1 MKPNKYNFHKTS
13 QLVSSFVWAS
23 HHLHCH
29 PQATTCYLPSGKSGR
44 GDSGLTLI
52 YLQFTVHAIPTRSQG
67 DSATL
72 LQCHMLAK
80 TYPVLSVS
88 YKGMQSMSPVCDA
101 NSVLSMLL
109 PCCSSCTLLCNIYTW
124 LSNAFPLD
132 VQMPLCLLCPKMPWS
147 LQPVQSPHTV
157 LFNTA
162 STAMTT
168 WTNPHLLYF
177 PSQHLNHLTIFTREG
192 FEKNIRHCLFVA
204 ESSTCLVYSLTY
216 SRLNIH
222 QDNIL

>member
-1 MKPNKYNFHKTS
+1 MKPNKYNFHKTL
-13 QLVSSFVWAS
+13 QLVSSFVCAS

-29 PQATTCYLPSGKSGR
+29 PQATTCHLPSGKSGR

-52 YLQFTVHAIPTRSQG
+52 YLQFTFHAIPTKSKG

-80 TYPVLSVS
+80 TYPALNVS
-88 YKGMQSMSPVCDA
+88 YKGMQRMSPVCDA
-101 NSVLSMLL
+101 NSVLSMLF
-109 PCCSSCTLLCNIYTW
+109 PGRSSCTFICNTYTW

-147 LQPVQSPHTV
+147 LQPVQSPHTN

-168 WTNPHLLYF
+168 WNQ
-177 PSQHLNHLTIFTREG
+177 PSPSVFSFTAFKPSDNLHKGGIWKEH
-192 FEKNIRHCLFVA
+192 KIL
-204 ESSTCLVYSLTY
+204 SLCCWVFHM
-216 SRLNIH
+216 LGI
-222 QDNIL
+222 

>member
-52 YLQFTVHAIPTRSQG
+52 YLQFTFHAIPTKSKG

-124 LSNAFPLD
+124 LSSAFPLD
-132 VQMPLCLLCPKMPWS
+132 VQMPLCLLCPKMSWS
-147 LQPVQSPHTV
+147 VQPVQSPHTV

-168 WTNPHLLYF
+168 WNQ
-177 PSQHLNHLTIFTREG
+177 PSSSVFSFTAFRPPDNLHKRG
-192 FEKNIRHCLFVA
+192 IWKVHNTL
-204 ESSTCLVYSLTY
+204 SLC
-216 SRLNIH
+216 RWVFHMLGI
-222 QDNIL
+222 